1 MQWFRKYKYK
11 SMFESSQP
19 EINVEELMQKIRED
33 VAKRNHNSQ
42 LPSVSTP
49 NIFSSSIETTKINW
63 KFSLIEGL
71 LINAESRAAVRTK
84 WPDNLNRFP
93 YNLSRGL
100 QKITLK
106 ILNFI
111 FKDQRE
117 VNFNVINALK
127 ESVALNRQLSGQITS
142 LRSQLDECL
151 KIVDTRLQKI
161 DERLDLID
169 INVQRLDERLCTADS
184 SIQKLDERL
193 NHVNSGVEKVDN
205 CFNKID
211 NQINTSITSVQEHL
225 NTVNS
230 RIEAIDEH
238 LSSVDNLVHAL
249 DERSIR
255 NESYLKNYL
264 MQQKRLITLF
274 PEEAW
279 QRLPEPFS
287 QQQLQSF
294 GEEKQHL
301 LDAFY
306 ASFQDNFRGSIED
319 ISNRLKVYL
328 PLLEEAKVG
337 TPDSPIL
344 DVGCGRGEWLELL
357 RESGYIAHGLDIN
370 RVMIE
375 RCRARG
381 LEVIEADVITHLLSL
396 PDSCLGAVTG
406 FHIIEHLAF
415 PDLMKFVS
423 EVVRILKPGGL
434 AIFETPNPQNV
445 LVSSYIFYVDPTHR
459 HPLPSPLMKFIFET
473 QGLFQV
479 KIINLHP
486 FPENYKLSG
495 SDLAERFND
504 YFYGPQDYAVVG
516 YKPL

>member
-1 MQWFRKYKYK
+1 
-11 SMFESSQP
+11 MFESSQP
-19 EINVEELMQKIRED
+19 EINVEELMQKIREN
-33 VAKRNHNSQ
+33 VAEQNHNSQ
-42 LPSVSTP
+42 LPSVSTSK
-49 NIFSSSIETTKINW
+49 IFSSSIDTTKINL

-71 LINAESRAAVRTK
+71 LRNAESRAVVRTK

-100 QKITLK
+100 QTIALK

-127 ESVALNRQLSGQITS
+127 ESVGLNRQLSGQIAS

-151 KIVDTRLQKI
+151 KIVDTRLQKM
-161 DERLDLID
+161 DERLELID
-169 INVQRLDERLCTADS
+169 MNLQRLDERLSTADS

-193 NHVNSGVEKVDN
+193 NHINSSIQKVDN
-205 CFNKID
+205 YFNKID
-211 NQINTSITSVQEHL
+211 TQTNNSITSVQEHL
-225 NTVNS
+225 NAVNN

-238 LSSVDNLVHAL
+238 LSFVDTLVHAL

-255 NESYLKNYL
+255 NESYLKNDL

-274 PEEAW
+274 LEEAW
-279 QRLPEPFS
+279 QRLPEPFT

-306 ASFQDNFRGSIED
+306 ASFEDNFRGSVED
-319 ISNRLKVYL
+319 IFNRLKVYL

-337 TPDSPIL
+337 TPTSPIL

-445 LVSSYIFYVDPTHR
+445 LVGSCNFYFDPTHR
-459 HPLPSPLMKFIFET
+459 HPLPSSLMKFIFET

-479 KIINLHP
+479 KVINLHP
-486 FPENYKLSG
+486 FPENYKVSG